1 MVTGLI
7 VSHCATAG
15 QQIPRRRLPIGAFV
29 ACNKRLNLVLPL
41 LPKHRAGAVQQAATG
56 FYQRPQHLQELR
68 LEGGQLGDIAGPA
81 QPAHVRVAAH
91 NAGKG
96 AKYTKTRRPV
106 VLAYYEEYAT
116 RSEAMR
122 REAAI
127 KKLTKKEKEA
137 MAVLGRTEL
146 PVDDET

>member
-1 MVTGLI
+1 MRHELYISFALRG
-7 VSHCATAG
+7 
-15 QQIPRRRLPIGAFV
+15 R
-29 ACNKRLNLVLPL
+29 NLVLRVDEPS
-41 LPKHRAGAVQQAATG
+41 AA
-56 FYQRPQHLQELR
+56 
-68 LEGGQLGDIAGPA
+68 
-81 QPAHVRVAAH
+81 RVAAH

-137 MAVLGRTEL
+137 MAALGRTEL